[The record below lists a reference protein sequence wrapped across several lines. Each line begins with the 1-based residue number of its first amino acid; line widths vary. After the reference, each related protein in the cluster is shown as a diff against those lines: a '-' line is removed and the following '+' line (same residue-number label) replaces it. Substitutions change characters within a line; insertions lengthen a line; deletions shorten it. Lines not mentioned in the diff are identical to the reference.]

1 MAAEST
7 PVRQDSLIER
17 ALREVAHDGARP
29 AGEREDK
36 TRTKLLDAAYEQFCA
51 TGIARASME
60 EVARRAGT
68 ARITIYRKF
77 DSKDALVDA
86 VMLREFQRYFGEFR
100 AEMAKAQNVAD
111 RVVAGF
117 VTSLRTIGR
126 NPLITK
132 LLEIEPASVPG
143 LVGGGDSRTMFQVRD
158 FVAHQIRIEQEAGTI
173 DPGVSTMLAADMIV
187 RITGSFLTSPSDL
200 IELDDEAALAAVA
213 REFIL
218 PLVGLGTLP

>member
-1 MAAEST
+1 M
-7 PVRQDSLIER
+7 RQDSLIER
-17 ALREVAHDGARP
+17 ALREVARDGAEP
-29 AGEREDK
+29 AGGREDK

-100 AEMAKAQNVAD
+100 AEMAKAQTAAD

-173 DPGVSTMLAADMIV
+173 GAEVSTMLAADMIV

-200 IELDDEAALAAVA
+200 IELDDEATLTEVA

-218 PLVGLGTLP
+218 PLVGLGALS

>member
-1 MAAEST
+1 MGSDGPDVVEGT
-7 PVRQDSLIER
+7 LIER
-17 ALREVAHDGARP
+17 ALRQAARDGAQTTNVRQ
-29 AGEREDK
+29 DK
-36 TRTKLLDAAYEQFCA
+36 TRTRLLDAAYDQFCE

-77 DSKDALVDA
+77 ESKDQLVDA
-86 VMLREFQRYFGEFR
+86 VMLREFQRYFGEFV
-100 AEMAKAQNVAD
+100 AEMGKATTVAE

-132 LLEIEPASVPG
+132 LLEIEPALVPG
-143 LVGGGDSRTMFQVRD
+143 VVGGGDSRTMFEVRD
-158 FVAHQIRIEQEAGTI
+158 FVAQQIAREQESGNIART
-173 DPGVSTMLAADMIV
+173 VSTVLAADLIV

-200 IELDDEAALAAVA
+200 IELDDEPALTALAQ
-213 REFIL
+213 EFIL
-218 PLVGLGTLP
+218 PLVGLSA